1 MLVWGLSQVSKLN
14 VGVGTGL
21 GQVTFELRVAGSER
35 VNWAEQSWGCPR
47 QGAKA
52 RPEGSA

>member
-21 GQVTFELRVAGSER
+21 GQVAFELRVAGSER